1 MKSFE
6 VLFQKSIKTEKEFRL
21 YTYAVFLLS
30 IVFSFLVFLS
40 GNQTFVELLHRENGM
55 ISIMYVLICT
65 VLTAIYIY
73 LKSLHK
79 NYFNSI
85 RKDIG
90 VLISM
95 GMPGK
100 KVRCF

>member
-6 VLFQKSIKTEKEFRL
+6 ALFQKSIKAEKEFRF
-21 YTYAVFLLS
+21 YIYAVFVLA

-65 VLTAIYIY
+65 VLIDR
-73 LKSLHK
+73 KS
-79 NYFNSI
+79 
-85 RKDIG
+85 
-90 VLISM
+90 V
-95 GMPGK
+95 
-100 KVRCF
+100 V